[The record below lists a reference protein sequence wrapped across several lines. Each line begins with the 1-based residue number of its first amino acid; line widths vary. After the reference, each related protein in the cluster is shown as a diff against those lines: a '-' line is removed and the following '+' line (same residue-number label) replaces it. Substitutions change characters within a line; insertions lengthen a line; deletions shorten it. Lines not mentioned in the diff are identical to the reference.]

1 MNKMNFTI
9 YENVNGNSPFV
20 KYLNSLNK
28 KEKATVLSSIN
39 TLQKHGLEYGFSSS
53 KVKYLEAG
61 IYELRVSMSNGIS
74 RAFFFHQIGDNYVI
88 TNGYTKKTQKM
99 DRSEFNKA
107 KSYKKD
113 MEG

>member
-1 MNKMNFTI
+1 MDKMNFTI
-9 YENVNGNSPFV
+9 YENANGTSPFI
-20 KYLNSLNK
+20 KYLNGLNK

-39 TLQKHGLEYGFSSS
+39 MLQKHGLEYGFSSS
-53 KVKYLEAG
+53 KVKYLESG
-61 IYELRVSMSNGIS
+61 IYELRVSMPNGIS
-74 RAFFFHQIGDNYVI
+74 RAFFFHQVADNYVI

-107 KSYKKD
+107 KSYKKE